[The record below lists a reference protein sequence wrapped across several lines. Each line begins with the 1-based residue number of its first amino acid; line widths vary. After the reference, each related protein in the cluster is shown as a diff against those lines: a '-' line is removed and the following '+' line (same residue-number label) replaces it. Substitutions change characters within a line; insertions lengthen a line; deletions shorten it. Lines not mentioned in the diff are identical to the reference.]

1 MYKVALVYQLRN
13 ADFFRRGGKLGYPE
27 KRIQHHLHE
36 SHKTTLS
43 LTADRPIFLPVGC
56 QLYAYLVLLLLN
68 PWSWEFPVTV
78 SQLRSRSYTGVAHIL
93 FCL

>member
-13 ADFFRRGGKLGYPE
+13 ADFLGE
-27 KRIQHHLHE
+27 VENWGTRKKWIQHHLHE

-78 SQLRSRSYTGVAHIL
+78 SQPRSRSYTEVAHIL